1 MSDDLRDF
9 IKKVE
14 QIGECRIV
22 EGADWNE
29 EIGDILQAAA
39 ATPGSPMMVFDAIK
53 GYPPGFR
60 VVTNIFTSP
69 RRYALAM
76 GLEKDVTAKGLVEH
90 W

>member
-39 ATPGSPMMVFDAIK
+39 ATPGSPMMVFDAIHRA
-53 GYPPGFR
+53 GDS
-60 VVTNIFTSP
+60 VSTTNDG
-69 RRYALAM
+69 LACTFH
-76 GLEKDVTAKGLVEH
+76 GPEV
-90 W
+90 